1 MMSRAMKVRITIA
14 AILAVLLLLTGLFW
28 YFHVYTKTPD
38 YALHSI
44 EDALDRND
52 KELFLRYVNLD
63 AVLDTGYDD
72 FMRGTMD
79 AEFGHSRETSAA
91 IEDFSKMLKPAFIAM
106 LKDAVDTRL
115 SSGAWP
121 DADPAKEGVDADN
134 ILTRIGVRDLTFQEI
149 SKLTQNDAEQTA
161 EAEIV
166 VHQEEADADFTFKIM
181 LAPSDAGDWQVVSIQ
196 NLHEYAVLLEQAR
209 RLRIES
215 YLEETDAIIARHD
228 QTAGA
233 AQLRLYSVLGAG
245 ALGSQATRDMARQ
258 IMEQDIFTDW
268 QERKDEL
275 AAVPVPRSM
284 QSLHQLRL
292 KICDLHIAYAQGYA
306 SWMTDKNAAT
316 IRSAESSLR
325 QAEVLEVEASF
336 LVQRAKRS
344 FDKKVE

>member
-1 MMSRAMKVRITIA
+1 MMSSATKLKLSIVA
-14 AILAVLLLLTGLFW
+14 VAVVLLLLGGLFW
-28 YFHVYTKTPD
+28 YFRVHTKTPE
-38 YALHSI
+38 YALHAI

-52 KELFLRYVNLD
+52 EALFLRHVRLD
-63 AVLDTGYDD
+63 AVLDAGYDD

-79 AEFGHSRETSAA
+79 AEFGHSREASAA
-91 IEDFSKMLKPAFIAM
+91 LEDFSKMLKPAFINM
-106 LKDAVDTRL
+106 LKDAVHTRL
-115 SSGAWP
+115 TTGEWP
-121 DADPAKEGVDADN
+121 SADAIEEGTDTES
-134 ILTRIGVRDLTFQEI
+134 ILSRIGVRDLTFREI
-149 SKLTQNDAEQTA
+149 ARLTRDEEAQTA
-161 EAEIV
+161 EADIV
-166 VHQEEADADFTFKIM
+166 AHQGEADADFTFKIL
-181 LAPSDAGDWQVVSIQ
+181 LAPSEEGDWQVVSIQ

-209 RLRIES
+209 RLRVEA

-228 QTAGA
+228 QTSGA

-258 IMEQDIFTDW
+258 IMEQDILVDW

-275 AAVPVPRSM
+275 AAVSVPRSM

-325 QAEVLEVEASF
+325 QAEVLEAEASF

-344 FDKKVE
+344 FGDKVE